1 MSTII
6 RRLRLSP
13 PRLARNAKSPR
24 SRYSTANGSEAASSQ
39 SSGGIPV
46 SRALAATISASFAA
60 YTLGTMYPPQFVNL
74 LYPQPAPAPPSNP
87 DSPSSIAHIAEIEDR
102 LQNLSLVRSL
112 RHAPDATEWYET
124 RPYLKYPEA
133 QRVNSLTAGAL
144 RGPGKLAVPPLLRVK
159 HDETESIAVL
169 HFGRGLCG
177 HDGIIHGGLIATVLD
192 EGLGRLAIMNVP
204 EKLAVTANLTVE
216 YKAPTRADQFV
227 VLRTKIVTL
236 EGRKAQVEGRLE
248 DLDGNL
254 LATAKA
260 LFIQPKYA
268 KLLNKTAIRQ
278 AMGEPQLGRSSIP
291 QLPDA
296 QIPPTATALPGTPVQ
311 A

>member
-1 MSTII
+1 MA
-6 RRLRLSP
+6 LRQLARALRTASLSLVRSPQRSQRPSP
-13 PRLARNAKSPR
+13 PTRWARC
-24 SRYSTANGSEAASSQ
+24 TLHTHAAE
-39 SSGGIPV
+39 
-46 SRALAATISASFAA
+46 L
-60 YTLGTMYPPQFVNL
+60 
-74 LYPQPAPAPPSNP
+74 
-87 DSPSSIAHIAEIEDR
+87 EDR
-102 LQNLSLVRSL
+102 LQNLPFVSSL
-112 RHAPDATEWYET
+112 RQAADADQWYET

-159 HDETESIAVL
+159 HDETESVGVI

-216 YKAPTRADQFV
+216 YKAPTKADQFV
-227 VLRTKIVTL
+227 ILRTKIVTL
-236 EGRKAQVEGRLE
+236 DGRKAHVEGRLE

-268 KLLNKTAIRQ
+268 KLLNKAAIKQ
-278 AMGEPQLGRSSIP
+278 ALGEPQQFGQSVAT
-291 QLPDA
+291 QLPN
-296 QIPPTATALPGTPVQ
+296 TLPGTPIV